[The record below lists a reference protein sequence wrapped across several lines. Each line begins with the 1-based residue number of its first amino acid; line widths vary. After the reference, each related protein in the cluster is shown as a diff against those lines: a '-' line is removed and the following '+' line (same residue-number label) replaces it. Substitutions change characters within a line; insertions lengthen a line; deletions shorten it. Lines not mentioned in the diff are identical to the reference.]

1 MSPLPLH
8 LITIPV
14 FVSSPRKY
22 GNWQPIRCQSMCH
35 TWRSVCPL
43 KPQRCLSVSCTHEN
57 VYLMYITYPGNLCTP
72 SHLPSVSYFVIPI
85 VCPYYTR
92 GSVCPSATHNGVTG
106 LLNIW
111 WNVCHPSECVFHPVK
126 LKDFLSHSTHSINLS
141 SLLHLE
147 ITFPSVASKV
157 NVYFWVGLSSVAS
170 EWLKECSLACVC
182 WFVKGCSLQKLA
194 WLSSPETSL
203 Y

>member
-1 MSPLPLH
+1 M
-8 LITIPV
+8 
-14 FVSSPRKY
+14 
-22 GNWQPIRCQSMCH
+22 RCQSMCH
-35 TWRSVCPL
+35 TWRSVWPL
-43 KPQRCLSVSCTHEN
+43 KPQRCLSFSCTQEN

-126 LKDFLSHSTHSINLS
+126 LKDFLSHSTHSISLS

-157 NVYFWVGLSSVAS
+157 NFYLWVSMSIHPFHLSDWRSAHYFAFF
-170 EWLKECSLACVC
+170 
-182 WFVKGCSLQKLA
+182 WFLKGCSLQKLA
-194 WLSSPETSL
+194 WLSSPETCL